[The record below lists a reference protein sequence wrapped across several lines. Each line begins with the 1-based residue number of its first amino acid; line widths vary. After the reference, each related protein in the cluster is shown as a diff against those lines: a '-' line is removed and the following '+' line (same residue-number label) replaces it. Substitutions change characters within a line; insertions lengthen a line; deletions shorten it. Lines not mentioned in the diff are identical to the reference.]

1 VTGRRVATGLAA
13 AVVAACSV
21 TGASGVASATSA
33 ADGGEVLDVEPPVLE
48 VVAPVLDIEFSSAD
62 VEGVARVEEQ
72 PDEIRV
78 TLDSTVLFGRDSAT
92 LRNAAGRRLREVADS
107 LRDAGAGPVRIAG
120 YTDDLGSAAHGLD
133 LSRRRARAV
142 ADVLRPQLPGNDF
155 PFTVEGLG
163 EADPAVPNDSEKNR
177 RLNRRVEITFRP
189 R

>member
-1 VTGRRVATGLAA
+1 VIRRRVTAA
-13 AVVAACSV
+13 VIVAVVAAA
-21 TGASGVASATSA
+21 GASGAASAT
-33 ADGGEVLDVEPPVLE
+33 GGAGGGQVIDVEPPVLE
-48 VVAPVLDIEFSSAD
+48 VVEPVLDIEFSSAD

-92 LRNAAGRRLREVADS
+92 LRDAAGQRLSEVADS

-142 ADVLRPQLPGNDF
+142 AAKLRPQLPQGDF

-163 EADPAVPNDSEKNR
+163 EADPAVPNESEKNR